1 LAINQLLEERTISTQ
16 EKLAAPGKLSSTEK
30 RGYWY
35 HRTMLIGLAQGIL
48 DLLNE
53 DRRAAM
59 GRAAA
64 VRVRED
70 FTAERVTRELEVV
83 YGDVIGRNSRT

>member
-1 LAINQLLEERTISTQ
+1 
-16 EKLAAPGKLSSTEK
+16 
-30 RGYWY
+30 
-35 HRTMLIGLAQGIL
+35 
-48 DLLNE
+48 
-53 DRRAAM
+53 M